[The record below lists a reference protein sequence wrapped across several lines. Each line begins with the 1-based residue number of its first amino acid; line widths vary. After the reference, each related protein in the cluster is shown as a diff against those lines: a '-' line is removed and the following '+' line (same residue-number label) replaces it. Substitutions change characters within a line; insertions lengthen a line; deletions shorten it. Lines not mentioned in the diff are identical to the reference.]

1 MKWILQAWVCVMLG
15 VGCAWAQVTILNPHH
30 VFVPQDR
37 VNLLFRM
44 SRDVISREF
53 QLKDQRRMDFPL
65 TLVLGEQN
73 ERLSLDED
81 HQVYEV
87 LLNNWDES
95 KFVTS
100 VMRLAVWRVVP
111 RERRNQLVLEILQRA
126 RTVGTV
132 SVGSLRG
139 K

>member
-1 MKWILQAWVCVMLG
+1 MRWILRASLFVVLGAGSAWP
-15 VGCAWAQVTILNPHH
+15 QVTIINPHH

-44 SRDVISREF
+44 SRDVIAKEF
-53 QLKDQRRMDFPL
+53 QLRDPRRMDFPL
-65 TLVLGEQN
+65 TLILGEAN

-81 HQVYEV
+81 HQVYVV
-87 LLNNWDES
+87 LLNKWDES

-111 RERRNQLVLEILQRA
+111 RERRNELVLEILQRA
-126 RTVGTV
+126 NTVGTV